1 MDHAFWGLAAG
12 ATLPWQRRVESIK
25 QLIDAGF
32 ADRLFLSNDW
42 ALGDAEREK
51 VNPDGLLY
59 TTRKTIPFLKR
70 IGRLVTEH
78 PCHDRRKSQM
88 LLQS

>member
-32 ADRLFLSNDW
+32 VDRLFLS

-59 TTRKTIPFLKR
+59 TTRKTIPYLKR
-70 IGRLVTEH
+70 IGV
-78 PCHDRRKSQM
+78 S
-88 LLQS
+88 